1 MAALIWRPLEGSEV
15 KNNMPSRKYVRCV
28 AVVFQT
34 RCHNSGITT
43 AIIIPSI
50 CRITK
55 LSHSHY
61 PYQDGEHHMVV
72 IVIVVAIISIATATT
87 TASAKQRHSTN
98 GVRSQVTSHRWQ
110 IFPAC
115 SGRRLHRIPRR
126 PCPTSDTSLV
136 EVPPQ
141 PSVSEHRATWACGCN
156 SFELMWRSG
165 RVSHASKV
173 SGSMWQILKL
183 HGLLMLN
190 CRRSGELRTSNQQ
203 HVCCDSF
210 P

>member
-98 GVRSQVTSHRWQ
+98 GVRSQVTTVIVGKYSR
-110 IFPAC
+110 PAAEDDSTGSLADLVQLLIPLLWRC
-115 SGRRLHRIPRR
+115 RLSRLSLNIGRLGLAVV
-126 PCPTSDTSLV
+126 T
-136 EVPPQ
+136 
-141 PSVSEHRATWACGCN
+141 
-156 SFELMWRSG
+156 
-165 RVSHASKV
+165 AS
-173 SGSMWQILKL
+173 S
-183 HGLLMLN
+183 
-190 CRRSGELRTSNQQ
+190 
-203 HVCCDSF
+203 
-210 P
+210 